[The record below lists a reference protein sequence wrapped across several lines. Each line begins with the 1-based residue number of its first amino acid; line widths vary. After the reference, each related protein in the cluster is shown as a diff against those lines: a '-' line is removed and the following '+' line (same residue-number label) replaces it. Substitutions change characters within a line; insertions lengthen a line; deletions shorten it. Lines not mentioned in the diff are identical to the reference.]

1 MATTSLNT
9 PRTEMRASSWNRA
22 FAAACPQIVAADV
35 MPGTSNALAVRY
47 VR

>member
-9 PRTEMRASSWNRA
+9 PRTEMRASKWNRA
-22 FAAACPQIVAADV
+22 LVAACPRIVAVNPAYA
-35 MPGTSNALAVRY
+35 TSDALAVRC